1 MKHGLNGLLILY
13 YPFVTVLFIK
23 LQNMYATVLYSYK
36 KHVRIVRLSDE
47 NAMMHALDGL
57 LLSLMHNNVTR
68 VDFFDYLFYTVLF
81 TKLQNMYD

>member
-1 MKHGLNGLLILY
+1 
-13 YPFVTVLFIK
+13 
-23 LQNMYATVLYSYK
+23 MYVTVLYSYK